1 MLRKRLGAITL
12 DEWIV
17 MSEFKTQGC
26 VWHSIL
32 GQLRGLKNAG
42 TEHHRRGLLQVLL
55 SRPDIIWIDEVTDA
69 QRPTVHVT
77 GPSPTLYQTVTGM
90 SVRHVCVDA

>member
-1 MLRKRLGAITL
+1 ML

-32 GQLRGLKNAG
+32 GQLRGLKNAS
-42 TEHHRRGLLQVLL
+42 GLLL
-55 SRPDIIWIDEVTDA
+55 RPDIIWIDEVTDA